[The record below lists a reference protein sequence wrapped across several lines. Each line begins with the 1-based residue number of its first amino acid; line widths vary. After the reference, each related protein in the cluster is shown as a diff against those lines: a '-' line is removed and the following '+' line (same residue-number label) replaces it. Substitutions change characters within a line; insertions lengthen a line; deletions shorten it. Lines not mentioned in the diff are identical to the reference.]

1 MCFRVIS
8 KICHGLMWV
17 FLVLYSAMQLLAA
30 YGLEVNNN
38 RPALALGREDLL
50 YSYTPLIVV
59 TVLMWISVLLYVLWK
74 KRRWTGLIAGGISSV
89 AVVVMAID
97 LARHF
102 PRVVSNYDEIGLT
115 PMRLVLCHYG
125 FLLVPLF
132 MLLGYFFAQKAAY
145 ALLSEKEKKERRER
159 RAARKRKKPLSSGAD
174 YSDILDG
181 PGSEEK

>member
-1 MCFRVIS
+1 
-8 KICHGLMWV
+8 MWV
-17 FLVLYSAMQLLAA
+17 SLVLYSAMQLLAA

-38 RPALALGREDLL
+38 RPALVLGREDLL

-59 TVLMWISVLLYVLWK
+59 TVLMWISVWK
-74 KRRWTGLIAGGISSV
+74 KRRWIGLITGGISSV

-145 ALLSEKEKKERRER
+145 ALLSEKEKK
-159 RAARKRKKPLSSGAD
+159 
-174 YSDILDG
+174 
-181 PGSEEK
+181 